1 MTRSHLRHGTGP
13 HLSTSPKKKEAEL
26 GWDWPW
32 PRAKGG
38 SFVWIPVLHS
48 SQDSVPLRPLRFLD
62 TDVRAGEASGS
73 LKRPLD
79 PPPVLGQLSRP
90 GFLRAGSQRPETA

>member
-48 SQDSVPLRPLRFLD
+48 SQDSVPLRPLVSWILMFEQERP
-62 TDVRAGEASGS
+62 REASRG
-73 LKRPLD
+73 R
-79 PPPVLGQLSRP
+79 
-90 GFLRAGSQRPETA
+90 